1 MSVPRF
7 VTDMPIPLAAVEIS
21 SNASA
26 PLLKL
31 QQLQLSTAALLL
43 GLWQLLQGL
52 TIALLASLVAKT
64 AAAKSSLKE
73 NARCSLLL
81 LKHASRSTTGHIA
94 TWLRIH
100 IRSSR
105 SRGGA
110 RICRSGVCVPAAED
124 DRICSHSQQQLQGP
138 DVSRTAGCPVAT
150 GADVKQQRCLLLPP
164 RLPHHSGRLTV
175 VLDLDETL
183 LCTYRLQQGSDSVQ
197 LVPNNSSSASSGSS
211 RRHSL
216 ASMFFSSAS
225 SLCSSASSRRSSC
238 GSSSSSS
245 SSSYSVTCSSPCEG
259 TLGMLGREVGATCW
273 LHYTPTSSSS
283 SHSSSSGA
291 TTTLAVFE
299 RPGVRQFLQELSSFA
314 EVVLFTA
321 ASAAYAAPL
330 ADLLDPQG
338 QLFAARLYGDA
349 CVAAGGRAGV
359 KDLGGLGRAL
369 GRVVLVDNSPYS
381 FLLQPAN
388 GLPCLPFHGQRSD
401 GQLLGVILPLLRSLA
416 QLGGDIR
423 PLLEAKFRVR
433 GWLASKG
440 VEPPPEACDE
450 LWG

>member
-1 MSVPRF
+1 MTIAPV
-7 VTDMPIPLAAVEIS
+7 VLEIS

-43 GLWQLLQGL
+43 GLWQLLQGV

-64 AAAKSSLKE
+64 AAAKSSVKE

-81 LKHASRSTTGHIA
+81 LKHASRSTSGHIA
-94 TWLRIH
+94 TWLHIH
-100 IRSSR
+100 ISSSSFSGASCKSKVSKQAVAR
-105 SRGGA
+105 SRK
-110 RICRSGVCVPAAED
+110 S
-124 DRICSHSQQQLQGP
+124 SHSKQQLRLDGP
-138 DVSRTAGCPVAT
+138 DASASALRTAGAVSARP
-150 GADVKQQRCLLLPP
+150 QQHRLLLPP

-183 LCTYRLQQGSDSVQ
+183 LCTYRLQQGPDSLQ
-197 LVPNNSSSASSGSS
+197 LVPNNSTSPSSSGS
-211 RRHSL
+211 RRQSL
-216 ASMFFSSAS
+216 TSMLFGGASN
-225 SLCSSASSRRSSC
+225 RRR
-238 GSSSSSS
+238 SSSSSS
-245 SSSYSVTCSSPCEG
+245 TSSSSGNCSYTVSCSSPCEG
-259 TLGMLGREVGATCW
+259 ALGMLGREVGATCW
-273 LHYTPTSSSS
+273 LHYTPTSASSGFSSSSSS
-283 SHSSSSGA
+283 SHSSSGA

-321 ASAAYAAPL
+321 ASSAYAAPL
-330 ADLLDPQG
+330 ADLLDPQAC
-338 QLFAARLYGDA
+338 LFAARLYSDA
-349 CVAAGGRAGV
+349 CVAAAGREGV
-359 KDLGGLGRAL
+359 KDLACFGRPL

-388 GLPCLPFHGQRSD
+388 GLPCLPYHGQRGD

-416 QLGGDIR
+416 QLGDIR

-433 GWLASKG
+433 EWLASKG
-440 VEPPPEACDE
+440 CEVPPPDADE

>member
-100 IRSSR
+100 IRSSS
-105 SRGGA
+105 SRGAA
-110 RICRSGVCVPAAED
+110 RTCRS
-124 DRICSHSQQQLQGP
+124 
-138 DVSRTAGCPVAT
+138 
-150 GADVKQQRCLLLPP
+150 K
-164 RLPHHSGRLTV
+164 
-175 VLDLDETL
+175 
-183 LCTYRLQQGSDSVQ
+183 
-197 LVPNNSSSASSGSS
+197 
-211 RRHSL
+211 
-216 ASMFFSSAS
+216 
-225 SLCSSASSRRSSC
+225 
-238 GSSSSSS
+238 
-245 SSSYSVTCSSPCEG
+245 
-259 TLGMLGREVGATCW
+259 
-273 LHYTPTSSSS
+273 
-283 SHSSSSGA
+283 
-291 TTTLAVFE
+291 
-299 RPGVRQFLQELSSFA
+299 ELSSFA

-330 ADLLDPQG
+330 AHLLDPQRR
-338 QLFAARLYGDA
+338 LFAARLYGDA

-359 KDLGGLGRAL
+359 KDLSGLGRAL

-388 GLPCLPFHGQRSD
+388 GLPCLPFHGQRGD

-440 VEPPPEACDE
+440 VAPPPEQGDE

>member
-1 MSVPRF
+1 
-7 VTDMPIPLAAVEIS
+7 
-21 SNASA
+21 
-26 PLLKL
+26 
-31 QQLQLSTAALLL
+31 
-43 GLWQLLQGL
+43 
-52 TIALLASLVAKT
+52 
-64 AAAKSSLKE
+64 
-73 NARCSLLL
+73 
-81 LKHASRSTTGHIA
+81 
-94 TWLRIH
+94 
-100 IRSSR
+100 
-105 SRGGA
+105 
-110 RICRSGVCVPAAED
+110 
-124 DRICSHSQQQLQGP
+124 
-138 DVSRTAGCPVAT
+138 
-150 GADVKQQRCLLLPP
+150 
-164 RLPHHSGRLTV
+164 
-175 VLDLDETL
+175 
-183 LCTYRLQQGSDSVQ
+183 
-197 LVPNNSSSASSGSS
+197 
-211 RRHSL
+211 
-216 ASMFFSSAS
+216 
-225 SLCSSASSRRSSC
+225 
-238 GSSSSSS
+238 
-245 SSSYSVTCSSPCEG
+245 
-259 TLGMLGREVGATCW
+259 MLGREVGATCW
-273 LHYTPTSSSS
+273 LHYTPTTSSSSS

-330 ADLLDPQG
+330 ADLLDPQR

-359 KDLGGLGRAL
+359 KDLSGLGRAL

-388 GLPCLPFHGQRSD
+388 GLPCLPFHGQRGD

-440 VEPPPEACDE
+440 VEPPPEQGDE